1 MRLDELDLVGD
12 KNPLPK
18 VEGEVQI
25 MDSWMADLDKERM
38 ERSPDHLKE

>member
-1 MRLDELDLVGD
+1 MRLDELDFVGD
-12 KNPLPK
+12 KNRLPK

-38 ERSPDHLKE
+38 ERSPEHLEE